1 MKAYLPADTLSG
13 VHHNG
18 EIGFSYTLGTCSITP
33 PPACTSFTYSA
44 WSACN
49 NGIQT
54 RTYTASP
61 SGCTGTPPADSLQR
75 TCTVP
80 PVTLSVIRAELL
92 GQPTNNSIA
101 VNMFYSDSVDMRV
114 SYGTTPGTYTNNT
127 SWQTF
132 AGGAPA
138 TVNITGLNADT
149 KYYYRVSY
157 RKTGTTSVTNRTE
170 HSFQTQRPANKK
182 FTFVLQADPH
192 MDEQSDSALY
202 SLCLKN
208 QLEDNPD
215 FMIDLGDFLMTDKL
229 RRLTTPPTIPR
240 DTITYRCNLLRTYYE
255 KINHSVPLFIA
266 LGNHEGE
273 AGWNITQTNPVNN
286 IANWNTIERKKYF
299 LNPYPSSFYSGDTTN
314 YANVGQRAAYY
325 SWKWGNALFIVIDP
339 YWSTATKPDSLNGWR
354 WTLGKQQYDWLRRTL
369 ESDTTS
375 KFKFVFAHH
384 VLGTGRGGIERAPY
398 FEWGGKSQRM
408 DWEFDKKRPGWELP
422 VHQLMVKNHV
432 TIFFQGHDHVF
443 CHQKLDGLTYQSL
456 SEPGDA
462 TYTLYNNEAYRT
474 GDTFPNSGRVKV
486 AVNGTR
492 VKVEYIRSYL
502 PADATKEH
510 PNGEVA
516 FSYEIPA
523 SSK

>member
-1 MKAYLPADTLSG
+1 MTFLARPIFSTYVAPPGSQ
-13 VHHNG
+13 
-18 EIGFSYTLGTCSITP
+18 SYTTAGTYTWVVPAGVTKVSVLTVGGGGQGGGRRRGMGGNGAGKPFP
-33 PPACTSFTYSA
+33 PPKSA
-44 WSACN
+44 WSIASLVLGCP
-49 NGIQT
+49 
-54 RTYTASP
+54 TATSVRINCRP
-61 SGCTGTPPADSLQR
+61 SSDIVGEIEYKPAQSGSFKSG
-75 TCTVP
+75 P
-80 PVTLSVIRAELL
+80 IVTMQALTTAELTL
-92 GQPTNNSIA
+92 NGLKPDTEYSYHLRYKSTSNSEFK
-101 VNMFYSDSVDMRV
+101 NGPDYRFHTQRKPGSDFTFEIIGDSHPERTPKQNEPALYEQTLVAAANDKPDFFMTIGDDFSVDTLNELNQKNV
-114 SYGTTPGTYTNNT
+114 DGVYLKQLPYL
-127 SWQTF
+127 
-132 AGGAPA
+132 
-138 TVNITGLNADT
+138 GLVGSN
-149 KYYYRVSY
+149 S
-157 RKTGTTSVTNRTE
+157 
-170 HSFQTQRPANKK
+170 
-182 FTFVLQADPH
+182 
-192 MDEQSDSALY
+192 
-202 SLCLKN
+202 
-208 QLEDNPD
+208 
-215 FMIDLGDFLMTDKL
+215 
-229 RRLTTPPTIPR
+229 
-240 DTITYRCNLLRTYYE
+240 
-255 KINHSVPLFIA
+255 PLF
-266 LGNHEGE
+266 LVNGNHEQASG
-273 AGWNITQTNPVNN
+273 
-286 IANWNTIERKKYF
+286 ANLDGTPDNVAVWAQNSKNKYF
-299 LNPYPSSFYSGDTTN
+299 PLPKPDGFFTGDEEKIKHI
-314 YANVGQRAAYY
+314 GLLGDYY
-325 SWKWGNALFIVIDP
+325 SWTWGDALFVVIDP
-339 YWSTATKPDSLNGWR
+339 YWHSKVAVDNPLRNETGKTRDLWEV
-354 WTLGKQQYDWLRRTL
+354 TLGDAQYKWLKTTL
-369 ESDTTS
+369 ENSHS